1 MGMFSKLKS
10 AVAGVDAKSI
20 DNARLG
26 RGVITAVQ
34 PTGTVI
40 TVGTIEQHLC
50 QIQVEI
56 ALDDQTPYSAVC
68 RQRMPVWKMAQIQ
81 PGATTVAVRVDGGDP
96 TRFAIDWDTPAP
108 TVRLAEGAGNGTA
121 AEVLATGMPCTVIVQ
136 QFQPLG
142 MTNAA
147 GVPLYAFALTV
158 IPATG
163 NPYQVQVGNPVPNE
177 AIALCYPGSRLPAK
191 ALAAKPES
199 VVIDWAAA
207 ATPVPV

>member
-1 MGMFSKLKS
+1 MGLFNKLKS
-10 AVAGVDAKSI
+10 AVAGVDAGSI

-40 TVGTIEQHLC
+40 TVGTIDQHLC
-50 QIQVEI
+50 QFQVEI
-56 ALDDQTPYSAVC
+56 ALDDQAPYTAVC
-68 RQRMPVWKMAQIQ
+68 RQRIPVWTMAQIQ
-81 PGATTVAVRVDGGDP
+81 PGATTVAVRVDADEP
-96 TRFAIDWDTPAP
+96 ARFAIDWDTPAP
-108 TVRLAEGAGNGTA
+108 TVRLAQGAGNGSA
-121 AEVLATGMPCTVIVQ
+121 AEVLANGLGCDVIVQ

-158 IPATG
+158 IPQNG

-177 AIALCYPGSRLPAK
+177 AIALCFPGSRL
-191 ALAAKPES
+191 AAKVMADKPDG

-207 ATPVPV
+207 GAPLPV